1 MIDAVVFDIGNV
13 LIRWDVR
20 ALYRTIFDDPDE
32 MEWFLAE
39 VWTPAE
45 NLRCDRGEPFAE
57 VIAEVAARHPR
68 YEPAIHAAWDRWI
81 ETIPGAVP
89 GSLELLEELDAAGV
103 PTFALSNF
111 SAETFPL
118 VRDRYPH
125 FRLLGDIVISGDH
138 PPLAKPDPEFYELL
152 CERTGIAPER
162 TVFVDDSPVNTEA
175 AAALGFTTVDFTDT
189 DALRRELRSL
199 GLPVSDG
206 SGVPR

>member
-1 MIDAVVFDIGNV
+1 MIEAVVFDIGNV

-39 VWTPAE
+39 VWTPVE
-45 NLRCDRGEPFAE
+45 NLRCDRGEPFAA
-57 VIAEVAARHPR
+57 VIAEVVERHPR
-68 YEPAIHAAWDRWI
+68 YEGAIRAAWDRWI
-81 ETIPGAVP
+81 ETIPGDVP

-118 VRDRYPH
+118 VRDAYPH
-125 FRLLGDIVISGDH
+125 FELLGDIVISGEH
-138 PPLAKPDPEFYELL
+138 PPLAKPDREFYELL
-152 CERTGIAPER
+152 CRRTGITPER
-162 TVFVDDSPVNTEA
+162 SVFVDDAPVNTDA
-175 AAALGFTTVDFTDT
+175 AKRLGFVTVDFTDT
-189 DALRRELRSL
+189 PALRRALRSL

-206 SGVPR
+206 SDAPR